1 MKVNSEKKKVLKIY
15 FCFYDAEGKY
25 YRYFRY
31 YSTRVK
37 ATSTVQG
44 TFIATEL
51 LSKYHTFCYVY
62 GLLEWEWGGGFSKC
76 ISRWFRLYGRH
87 LARRCTGIYQDKCV
101 HTSRNWI
108 SFHLSSKLDDVAY
121 SDESNKVMYCKEI
134 L

>member
-51 LSKYHTFCYVY
+51 LSKFHTFCYVY
-62 GLLEWEWGGGFSKC
+62 GLLVGVGGGAFQSAYPGGFDCMVVTLLVAARASIKINAC
-76 ISRWFRLYGRH
+76 IPRG
-87 LARRCTGIYQDKCV
+87 TG
-101 HTSRNWI
+101 
-108 SFHLSSKLDDVAY
+108 
-121 SDESNKVMYCKEI
+121 
-134 L
+134 